1 MRVVRPKKRFFIF
14 GLFFDAFL
22 CYNNEVA
29 TRQFYGRQR
38 SFNKKMKK
46 TWNVNVNGMNHAIEY
61 KTGFGGIK
69 ISVNGTANKVKSQ
82 NWFIMMLDYPIQID
96 GTEIRVVALGSKVRL
111 AVNGIYQ
118 DNGQPYQPL
127 NRIPTYCHVLLGISC
142 VAGFLLCGWI
152 GLAIG
157 VLFGTLYIKQG
168 LSGKTGVVIGSF
180 IGCSVIQIAIMIAVL
195 LLQY

>member
-1 MRVVRPKKRFFIF
+1 MQ
-14 GLFFDAFL
+14 
-22 CYNNEVA
+22 
-29 TRQFYGRQR
+29 QFYGRKR

-46 TWNVNVNGMNHAIEY
+46 TWTVNVNGTNHVIEY
-61 KTGFGGIK
+61 KTGFVGIK
-69 ISVNGTANKVKSQ
+69 ISINVTANKVKSQ

-96 GTEIRVVALGSKVRL
+96 GTEVRVVALGSKVRL

-118 DNGQPYQPL
+118 DNGQSYQPL

-142 VAGFLLCGWI
+142 IAGFLLCGWV

-157 VLFGTLYIKQG
+157 ILFGTLYIKQG

-180 IGCSVIQIAIMIAVL
+180 IGCCAIQIAIMIAVL